1 MPLAALEADPA
12 NKQRVQR
19 YVKALAAAEAA
30 GGFVPT
36 WELNKEGDSG
46 DTAAGAVTEEEPY
59 NPEYNIVDRIIG
71 EREQGE
77 DLPPLF
83 LVKWKSLPYAATTW
97 ESCYTLLHEQQAH
110 MPSVQLFSPKL
121 EFIA

>member
-36 WELNKEGDSG
+36 WELNKEGCAIIADLFGTNGSSF
-46 DTAAGAVTEEEPY
+46 AG
-59 NPEYNIVDRIIG
+59 
-71 EREQGE
+71 
-77 DLPPLF
+77 LKPL
-83 LVKWKSLPYAATTW
+83 KSV
-97 ESCYTLLHEQQAH
+97 SSLL
-110 MPSVQLFSPKL
+110 
-121 EFIA
+121 